1 VKIQR
6 QDIQAR
12 NCLNFSQV
20 KKAPSLQEERF
31 KPFVDGY
38 EGKTVAE
45 ALTNAQ
51 KIHENASY
59 YASEE
64 RTYRNGNGIAAV
76 VGTGAAVWAATAGN
90 LLLAAGIGAAAT
102 GAVGFATYYHFQGK
116 KRQAEADVAGAALQ
130 TMTKAADEL
139 ASSLV
144 CDGPGPDQ
152 FTDKRYYT
160 GGIIQGIA
168 TVHSR
173 ESGAVLRTQVD
184 LGGAVPRRLES
195 NVAKNTVSVRSP
207 KGDQTFN
214 AELRLEDNGFQII
227 NHGTKNDT
235 NGPVTQS
242 ISTNGYSRI
251 SAQLDNYHSL
261 GFATSEAVDDK
272 KGFQAGTYAWEN
284 GQVAELDRDTL
295 YVATPI
301 IPFQDLTNVRLLPD
315 GVVGRASRKDGT
327 HLADETAVP
336 SSLGAG
342 TWTSVSGVQLT
353 PRLIETPFAGNFKV
367 LSDQKAGTLKI
378 TAGDG
383 TTLDTKGTLVETN
396 KAFRLHTQH
405 TLGPLEQSLLPG
417 EVLLNL
423 QDGDRTISVQHKSGS
438 QPTASEH
445 KDEDFISS
453 GNGLTVSLDDKGIYW
468 VGDGASKID
477 LKPLM
482 PLEFLERKGA
492 EPAKPAT

>member
-1 VKIQR
+1 MKIQR
-6 QDIQAR
+6 QDIEAR

-38 EGKTVAE
+38 EGHTVGK
-45 ALTNAQ
+45 AL
-51 KIHENASY
+51 ENAEKVYSN
-59 YASEE
+59 ANWHARDE
-64 RTYRNGNGIAAV
+64 RGVRTGWGVAAT
-76 VGTGAAVWAATAGN
+76 VGTGAAIWAAVADN
-90 LLLAAGIGAAAT
+90 LLLAGGIGAAVT
-102 GAVGFATYYHFQGK
+102 GAIGIATYYHFQGK
-116 KRQAEADVAGAALQ
+116 KWDAQATVAGDAHK
-130 TMTKAADEL
+130 TMEKAADEL
-139 ASSLV
+139 AASLV

-160 GGIIQGIA
+160 GGVIQGVA

-214 AELRLEDNGFQII
+214 AELELRDQGFVIK
-227 NHGTKNDT
+227 NHGTQNDT
-235 NGPVTQS
+235 NGPISQS
-242 ISTNGYSRI
+242 ISPDGSSRI
-251 SAQLDNYHSL
+251 NGKRDSYNTLSL
-261 GFATSEAVDDK
+261 STSEASGKD
-272 KGFQAGTYAWEN
+272 KGFQASSYVWEN
-284 GQVAELDRDTL
+284 GQVAEYDGDTL
-295 YVATPI
+295 FVATPI
-301 IPFQDLTNVRLLPD
+301 VPFQDLTKVRILPD
-315 GVVGRASRKDGT
+315 GVVGRSSRNDGT
-327 HLADETAVP
+327 HLADELAVP
-336 SSLGAG
+336 ASLGAG
-342 TWTSVSGVQLT
+342 TWTSVSNPQLT
-353 PRLIETPFAGNFKV
+353 PRLIETPFPGGFTA
-367 LSDQKAGTLKI
+367 LSDQKAGTVKL

-383 TTLDTKGTLVETN
+383 ATLDTKSTLVETN

-423 QDGDRTISVQHKSGS
+423 QEGDRTISVQHKSGLE
-438 QPTASEH
+438 PTASEH

-453 GNGLTVSLDDKGIYW
+453 GNGLTVSLENGTYW

-482 PLEFLERKGA
+482 PLDFLERKGA
-492 EPAKPAT
+492 PVAKPAT

>member
-1 VKIQR
+1 MKIQR

-12 NCLNFSQV
+12 NCLNFSQL

-38 EGKTVAE
+38 EDKPVGK
-45 ALTNAQ
+45 AL
-51 KIHENASY
+51 ENAHEVHGNAVY
-59 YASEE
+59 YARDE
-64 RTYRNGNGIAAV
+64 RSVRNGWGVAAV
-76 VGTGAAVWAATAGN
+76 VGTGAAVWATVADN
-90 LLLAAGIGAAAT
+90 LLLAGGIGAAVT
-102 GAVGFATYYHFQGK
+102 GAVGIATYYHFQGK
-116 KRQAEADVAGAALQ
+116 KWDVQAEVAGAALQ

-207 KGDQTFN
+207 QGDQTFN
-214 AELRLEDNGFQII
+214 AELKLEDNGFVII

-235 NGPVTQS
+235 NGPVSQS

-261 GFATSEAVDDK
+261 GFTTSEAVDDK

-284 GQVAELDRDTL
+284 GQVAKLDGDTL

-327 HLADETAVP
+327 HLADEAVMP
-336 SSLGAG
+336 ASLGAG

-353 PRLIETPFAGNFKV
+353 PRLIETPFPGGFKV
-367 LSDQKAGTLKI
+367 LSDQKAGTVKI

-383 TTLDTKGTLVETN
+383 TTLDSKATLVETN

-423 QDGDRTISVQHKSGS
+423 QDGDRTISMQHKSGG

-453 GNGLTVSLDDKGIYW
+453 GAGLTVSLDDKGIYW

-482 PLEFLERKGA
+482 PLEFLERKGV
-492 EPAKPAT
+492 EPAKPTT